1 MHSAIQED
9 AIWLLL
15 LIHAATLY
23 SEGKTLLAATM
34 PTPPTAP
41 MAPATSACLGPRGE
55 RKMAPERAPA
65 VEGGGERRDWGGYHI

>member
-1 MHSAIQED
+1 MHQPHRMAPT
-9 AIWLLL
+9 A
-15 LIHAATLY
+15 LY

-55 RKMAPERAPA
+55 RKMARSYDYAARAASILQQRLHSEPLTA
-65 VEGGGERRDWGGYHI
+65 PSAQ